1 MNMVSKL
8 LLSGLAGSA
17 LLGAAEPTAKAPV
30 TRAAL
35 FKNGYALVLR
45 LRDAVYP
52 RSYEVLPA

>member
-35 FKNGYALVLR
+35 KSDRSHVVL
-45 LRDAVYP
+45 
-52 RSYEVLPA
+52 